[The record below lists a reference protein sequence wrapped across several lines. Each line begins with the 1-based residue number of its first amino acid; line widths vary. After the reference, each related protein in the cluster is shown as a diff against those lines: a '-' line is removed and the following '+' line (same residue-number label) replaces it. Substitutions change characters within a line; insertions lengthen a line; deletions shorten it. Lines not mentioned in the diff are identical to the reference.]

1 MKRTYV
7 IVGSGIGG
15 LISAWRILSVDIEA
29 SITIIE
35 RNTQPGGLLS
45 GIVYPN
51 GLYFDIG
58 THIFQE
64 TGLNEV
70 DSYIQGAVAPE
81 ELIVFENGTGDIA
94 GSYLNGVLQTNAS
107 FPDLRNNAD
116 FEVLSADL
124 WKHLLGVSNVPT
136 IDTLAKMSD
145 VSYARFG
152 KKITEDVVYG
162 IQEKLFKT
170 PAAELAG
177 FSLLLS
183 GISRVISGDKESW
196 LENSVNE
203 VYRSIYGFP
212 EQLELPAKFRHNR
225 KSFYSRVEGS
235 RRFIDGIVNDL
246 RGRGVQFLFNCDI
259 ESFDLNELT
268 FNLSIENQ
276 NAKIKADKVIFS
288 NGVIGAAKVCG
299 TDISSVSLDRPLAH
313 TIYNLQMGERTSSPV
328 SYFYG
333 MDKSVDF
340 YRVTNYR
347 AFSGDSSDRRISIE
361 ILGSIQNDNLL
372 EDLLNQLHKIGFIES
387 KEIDFS
393 DVVNLPMGFPSP
405 TVKNMRGLVDIA
417 NIIYKILPNSATV
430 TGLGSQPGLFFQNDI
445 VKDVYN
451 RTDSLLA

>member
-15 LISAWRILSVDIEA
+15 LISAWRILSVDNTA
-29 SITIIE
+29 AITIIE
-35 RNTQPGGLLS
+35 RSSQPGGLLS

-64 TGLNEV
+64 TGLNEM
-70 DSYIQGAVAPE
+70 DSYIQGAIAPE

-107 FPDLRNNAD
+107 FPDLRNNND
-116 FEVLSADL
+116 FAVLSAEL
-124 WKHLLGVSNVPT
+124 RKHLLGVSNLPT
-136 IDTLAKMSD
+136 IDPLAKMSD

-152 KKITEDVVYG
+152 KRITEDVVYG
-162 IQEKLFKT
+162 IQENLFKT
-170 PAAELAG
+170 PASELAG

-183 GISRVISGDKESW
+183 GISRVICGDKENW
-196 LENSVNE
+196 LENSVND

-212 EQLELPAKFRHNR
+212 EQLELPAKFRHSR
-225 KSFYSRVEGS
+225 KSFYSRVAGS
-235 RRFIDGIVNDL
+235 RRFIDGIVDDL
-246 RGRGVQFLFNCDI
+246 RERGVQFLFNCNI
-259 ESFDLNELT
+259 ESFDPNELT
-268 FNLSIENQ
+268 FDLSIENQ
-276 NAKIKADKVIFS
+276 NVRIKADKVIFS

-299 TDISSVSLDRPLAH
+299 IDISSVSLDRPLAH
-313 TIYNLQMGERTSSPV
+313 TIYNLQLEERTSSPV

-347 AFSGDSSDRRISIE
+347 TFSGNDSDRRISIE
-361 ILGSIQNDNLL
+361 ILGTIQNDNLL
-372 EDLLNQLHKIGFIES
+372 EDLLKQLQKMEFIKS
-387 KEIDFS
+387 KAIDFS
-393 DVVNLPMGFPSP
+393 EVVRLPTGFPTP

-417 NIIYKILPNSATV
+417 NILCKTLPNSVTV
-430 TGLGSQPGLFFQNDI
+430 TGLGSQPGLFFQNEI
-445 VKDVYN
+445 IKDVYN